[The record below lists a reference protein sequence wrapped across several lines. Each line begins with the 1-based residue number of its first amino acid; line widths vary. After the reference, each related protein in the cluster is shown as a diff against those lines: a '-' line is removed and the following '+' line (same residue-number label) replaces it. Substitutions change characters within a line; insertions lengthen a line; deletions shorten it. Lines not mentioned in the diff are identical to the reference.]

1 MTTSDRLRLIEIHA
15 AQRFHLRATAVMVAI
30 IYWMMVLT
38 YQDFF
43 LFNPADAEGVFR
55 QTTLWLSLIGW
66 IVAAIGTPIAML
78 SATSGS
84 IFGLNALPVTAT
96 WWPVSIVLAQI
107 SAFEQTGETYLD
119 YIFEYPVFV
128 ITDIALPV
136 LILLKWSRMRQ
147 AIAEA
152 QLDSHE
158 FD

>member
-1 MTTSDRLRLIEIHA
+1 MATSDGLLLVEIHA
-15 AQRFHLRATAVMVAI
+15 AQRFQLRATAVMVAV

-43 LFNPADAEGVFR
+43 LFNPADAEGIFR

-84 IFGLNALPVTAT
+84 MIGLNVLPITAT
-96 WWPVSIVLAQI
+96 WWPISIVLSQI
-107 SAFEQTGETYLD
+107 SAYEQTGQTYLD

-147 AIAEA
+147 AITEA
-152 QLDSHE
+152 RLGSHE

>member
-1 MTTSDRLRLIEIHA
+1 MATTDRLRLVEIHA
-15 AQRFHLRATAVMVAI
+15 AQKFHLRATAIMVAV

-43 LFNPADAEGVFR
+43 LFNPADAEGIFR
-55 QTTLWLSLIGW
+55 QTTLWLSLGGW

-84 IFGLNALPVTAT
+84 MLGLNVLPITAT
-96 WWPVSIVLAQI
+96 WWPISIVLSQI

-136 LILLKWSRMRQ
+136 LILLKWSNMKQ

-152 QLDSHE
+152 ESGSHE

>member
-1 MTTSDRLRLIEIHA
+1 MATADRLRLVEIHA
-15 AQRFHLRATAVMVAI
+15 AQKFHLRATAVMVAV

-43 LFNPADAEGVFR
+43 LFNPADAEGIFR

-66 IVAAIGTPIAML
+66 IIAAVGTPIAML

-84 IFGLNALPVTAT
+84 LVGLNALPFTAT
-96 WWPVSIVLAQI
+96 WWPISIVLSQI
-107 SAFEQTGETYLD
+107 SAFEQTGDTYLD
-119 YIFEYPVFV
+119 YIFEYPIFV

-147 AIAEA
+147 AITEAEA
-152 QLDSHE
+152 GSHE